1 MCRARRRDSGTSRA
15 CSQEQRLSAAETRQY
30 IIDPLVRRAD
40 KGGGSTQHAPEEVD
54 VRRLVGAPSVFLILI
69 SAVLGAAII
78 TFLDPTLVPNSLLGC
93 LTCYI

>member
-1 MCRARRRDSGTSRA
+1 MG
-15 CSQEQRLSAAETRQY
+15 
-30 IIDPLVRRAD
+30 
-40 KGGGSTQHAPEEVD
+40 K
-54 VRRLVGAPSVFLILI
+54 LVGAPSVFLILI